1 MDDWRSD
8 PERCY
13 REGWWRD
20 ATPLDDLR
28 RAVERHPSRVAITAH
43 RTDGLTRL
51 TYADL
56 SRLVERFAGAL
67 AGLGV
72 GPGDVVGVQLPN
84 WWQFPPLALACMR
97 IGAVV
102 NPIIPI
108 LRKREVGF
116 MLERTEAKVCVAPAT
131 FRGFDHA
138 GMLAEI
144 AKEVPT
150 LRHVVTVGGGPLDF
164 DDVFMSGVMPA
175 ADARPGPAEAS
186 PDDLAQVMFTSG
198 TTGEPK
204 GVMHTHNTLYAGIRT
219 EAEALGLGEDLIVH
233 MGSPL
238 THQAGYLYCFLMPL
252 QLGGR
257 AVFQEV
263 WDPDVML
270 ELVESE
276 GVNFGMG
283 ATTFAVDAIA
293 AQRARPRDLT
303 SLVAYACGGSPIPPK
318 VVEEA
323 REVLGVR
330 MYALWGMT
338 ENATVTITRP
348 EDPPDL
354 AARSDG
360 RPAPWMRVRIVN
372 DRLQVRGAN
381 QCVGYWK
388 RPDLY
393 AESLTEDGWFDT
405 GDLAR
410 DDGHGGIRITG
421 RAKDLIVRGGEK
433 IPVVEVEAA
442 LWRHPRIKEAA
453 LVAYPDERLGERA
466 CAVVVADGEPPSLPD
481 LQRHL
486 EELGM
491 AKQFWPERLEVVA
504 ELPKT
509 ASGKVQKFELRE
521 RVG

>member
-1 MDDWRSD
+1 MNWRSD
-8 PERCY
+8 AEHCY

-20 ATPLDDLR
+20 GTPLDDLR
-28 RAVERHPSRVAITAH
+28 RAVERSPGRVAITAH
-43 RTDGLTRL
+43 QAGAADLVKL

-67 AGLGV
+67 TELGV
-72 GPGDVVGVQLPN
+72 GPGDVVGLQLPN

-97 IGAVV
+97 VGAAV

-116 MLERTEAKVCVAPAT
+116 MLERTEAKVCVAPAS

-150 LRHVVTVGGGPLDF
+150 LRHAVTIGGGPLDF
-164 DDVFMSGVMPA
+164 DDVFMSGGDVRLGQP
-175 ADARPGPAEAS
+175 EAG

-219 EAEALGLGEDLIVH
+219 EAEALGLDEDLVVH

-257 AVFQEV
+257 AVFQDV

-270 ELVESE
+270 GLVESE

-283 ATTFAVDAIA
+283 ATTFVVDAIA
-293 AQRARPRDLT
+293 AQRARPRDLRT
-303 SLVAYACGGSPIPPK
+303 LDSFACGGSPIPPK

-323 REVLGVR
+323 GEVLGVR

-360 RPAPWMRVRIVN
+360 RPAPWMQVRIAG

-393 AESLTEDGWFDT
+393 AESLTGDGWFDT

-410 DDGHGGIRITG
+410 DDGEGGIRITG

-466 CAVVVADGEPPSLPD
+466 CAFVVPDGEPPSLAD
-481 LQRHL
+481 VQLHL
-486 EELGM
+486 ERLGM
-491 AKQFWPERLEVVA
+491 ARQFWPERLTVVA

-521 RVG
+521 RMG